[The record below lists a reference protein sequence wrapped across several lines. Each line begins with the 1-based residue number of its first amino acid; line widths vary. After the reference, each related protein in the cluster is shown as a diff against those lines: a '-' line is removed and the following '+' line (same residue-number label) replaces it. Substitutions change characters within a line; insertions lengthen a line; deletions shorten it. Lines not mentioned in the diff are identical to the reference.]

1 MIVLDTSVLSA
12 FTILDKLPL
21 IKDLFGEVIIP
32 YGVFEEYTKRW
43 SSEKVTDWINIETI
57 EEENIMVSPFLGL
70 GESQAI
76 ILAQSHDCILA
87 LDDEKARD
95 TARNMG
101 VTLIGSIGILRLAYE
116 MCLIDSKTALR
127 GLVEKLEEDLYIEKW
142 LHDWA
147 LEAEK

>member
-1 MIVLDTSVLSA
+1 LIVLDNSVLSA
-12 FTILDKLPL
+12 YTRLDRLHL

-43 SSEKVTDWINIETI
+43 SSEKLTAWITVENI
-57 EEENIMVSPFLGL
+57 EEETASVSPFLGL

-76 ILAQSHDCILA
+76 MLAQSHDCILA

-116 MCLIDSKTALR
+116 TCLIDSKTTLR
-127 GLVEKLEEDLYIEKW
+127 ELVEKLEEDLYIEKW
-142 LHDWA
+142 LHEWA
-147 LEAEK
+147 LKAEK